1 LALQI
6 HLPHLSSDEFDEA
19 CMHNRQAK
27 SRLNVIENEIE
38 HLKEEQKKL
47 VEQWQKE
54 RQSVSNVQSLKEKI
68 EETKLDID
76 KAEKIY
82 DLNK

>member
-1 LALQI
+1 
-6 HLPHLSSDEFDEA
+6 
-19 CMHNRQAK
+19 MHNRQAK